1 MEKNRYLKISGGV
14 DNHYKKRVLL
24 TALLLGAL
32 FCWGNNEVK
41 AYIYDN
47 IQIDIEGTFFQ
58 INEDENDLIL
68 KNESRIN
75 APNIENNMSPK
86 KIKEETI
93 KKQEKTHDVITSSI
107 KVSTNNF
114 YPGAW
119 LEIRNLPDK
128 ITVFAANKI
137 INALKSIEM
146 RKDNYTVDGE
156 LTDVN
161 NMYGLNISYTYCND
175 GDSGFNTLLDMLQG
189 TGLISCKRLIQYNL
203 IFNNDRFP
211 TVHPLE

>member
-156 LTDVN
+156 
-161 NMYGLNISYTYCND
+161 
-175 GDSGFNTLLDMLQG
+175 
-189 TGLISCKRLIQYNL
+189 
-203 IFNNDRFP
+203 
-211 TVHPLE
+211 

>member
-75 APNIENNMSPK
+75 APNI
-86 KIKEETI
+86 
-93 KKQEKTHDVITSSI
+93 
-107 KVSTNNF
+107 
-114 YPGAW
+114 
-119 LEIRNLPDK
+119 
-128 ITVFAANKI
+128 
-137 INALKSIEM
+137 
-146 RKDNYTVDGE
+146 
-156 LTDVN
+156 
-161 NMYGLNISYTYCND
+161 
-175 GDSGFNTLLDMLQG
+175 
-189 TGLISCKRLIQYNL
+189 
-203 IFNNDRFP
+203 
-211 TVHPLE
+211 

>member
-1 MEKNRYLKISGGV
+1 MRNKCYPEISGGV
-14 DNHYKKRVLL
+14 DNHYKKRAIL

-47 IQIDIEGTFFQ
+47 IQIDIESTFFQ
-58 INEDENDLIL
+58 INSDENDLIL

-75 APNIENNMSPK
+75 APNIENDVSPK

-93 KKQEKTHDVITSSI
+93 KKQEKTHNVITSTI
-107 KVSTNNF
+107 KVSTYN
-114 YPGAW
+114 YHPGAR

-146 RKDNYTVDGE
+146 RKDNYTVNGE
-156 LTDVN
+156 
-161 NMYGLNISYTYCND
+161 
-175 GDSGFNTLLDMLQG
+175 
-189 TGLISCKRLIQYNL
+189 
-203 IFNNDRFP
+203 
-211 TVHPLE
+211 